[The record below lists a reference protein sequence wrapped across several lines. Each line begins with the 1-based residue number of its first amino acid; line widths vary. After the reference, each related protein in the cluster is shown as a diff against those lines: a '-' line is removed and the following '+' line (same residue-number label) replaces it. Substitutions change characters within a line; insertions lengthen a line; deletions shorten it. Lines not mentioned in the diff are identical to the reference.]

1 MIHFLIEK
9 ETQTDDNEKNG
20 TTQIIAMAKTR
31 NNTKILQIFKICSGV
46 SWACYWDFVKLLGI
60 QIRSLPLVCNTFE
73 IVYCGKVQKIFRKQ
87 TSPEHIRKSTST
99 KYNEWYHYKLHY

>member
-46 SWACYWDFVKLLGI
+46 S
-60 QIRSLPLVCNTFE
+60 
-73 IVYCGKVQKIFRKQ
+73 
-87 TSPEHIRKSTST
+87 
-99 KYNEWYHYKLHY
+99 